1 MEDVLAPG
9 FIMVYNGITLPTVT
23 QFTISVP
30 TISPSKYYK
39 FKI

>member
-23 QFTISVP
+23 
-30 TISPSKYYK
+30 
-39 FKI
+39 